1 MPSGNRKK
9 NILEDLF
16 SLVLSHSKKK
26 EKKYHP
32 PENLKFNYLGIF
44 RSLKLSIS
52 MGKKLPISLKLNF
65 TPSTLSYYGLSG
77 SFRRLKLISEEEGP
91 CISRGIEYIY
101 TIEYNLSRKL

>member
-32 PENLKFNYLGIF
+32 PENLKFNYFGIF
-44 RSLKLSIS
+44 RSLKVSIS
-52 MGKKLPISLKLNF
+52 MGKNFQFLLSSISHQVL
-65 TPSTLSYYGLSG
+65 
-77 SFRRLKLISEEEGP
+77 
-91 CISRGIEYIY
+91 
-101 TIEYNLSRKL
+101 